1 MWLCTITYHVIINSS
16 FSHIIAWNLHACILN
31 SLMLQKENLYRL
43 GTGTDIDFKV
53 LLTVTRW
60 RHLTKC
66 TILYFN
72 SSSHNIMDMIP
83 VITAHTALLNK
94 YKDKVLRQQIITSW
108 AKEVMFL
115 VSLVSLSVCLFVCYL
130 LGKGGYVFGS
140 VGLSVCLFV
149 CLFVCGHYSK
159 SYERIGMKFYGRA
172 LSSTRKNWLNFGG
185 DLGIARWVN
194 EQKYTVI
201 VVAYPDRGE
210 GNDPEPFFFFFFFF
224 FFRGVGSLSQPRLNT
239 FTVGNMGVMICLGQG
254 GLHSLSA
261 SSLSVCLSVCLSV
274 DNITQKV
281 MNGLGWN
288 FMDGSWVV
296 QGRTD

>member
-1 MWLCTITYHVIINSS
+1 
-16 FSHIIAWNLHACILN
+16 
-31 SLMLQKENLYRL
+31 
-43 GTGTDIDFKV
+43 
-53 LLTVTRW
+53 
-60 RHLTKC
+60 
-66 TILYFN
+66 
-72 SSSHNIMDMIP
+72 
-83 VITAHTALLNK
+83 
-94 YKDKVLRQQIITSW
+94 
-108 AKEVMFL
+108 MFL
-115 VSLVSLSVCLFVCYL
+115 VAL
-130 LGKGGYVFGS
+130 
-140 VGLSVCLFV
+140 VCLFV
-149 CLFVCGHYSK
+149 CLFVCGQHYSK
-159 SYERIGMKFYGRA
+159 SYERIGMKFYGQV

-185 DLGIARWVN
+185 DLGIVRWVN

-224 FFRGVGSLSQPRLNT
+224 FRGVGSLSQPRLNI

-254 GLHSLSA
+254 GLRSLSA
-261 SSLSVCLSVCLSV
+261 SSLFICLSV